1 MAENE
6 TGSKTHR
13 VLTRWS
19 WVILLL
25 FYVTISITYQA
36 FIFPFLP
43 GGTERYHLET
53 DCFIVEIRFPLVLT
67 VANQP
72 GGEVSQPASIWV
84 WKNPNPNAAVCDPE
98 AQIAISHDA
107 LDLVWL
113 EEKQE
118 VSASWLLPVSN
129 LREEA
134 KPHRT
139 FVYLAPQENLPPRAG
154 LTVLVNQIRVDQIR
168 NSDGTNLAAIPVN
181 LWSASA
187 SGWFR
192 LANLLLGSQNL
203 TLLASILTV
212 VGGIYKLFN
221 DEQERRKQQQ
231 KEFDIALTEFEQKA
245 SQKPEQAASEYLDL
259 LARIRALG
267 ISPEQQQRLR
277 RKFQDITR
285 QFPQGHI
292 WARGL
297 RLRLAEDLEFLQ
309 QDSEKQSAETEQ
321 ASRRS
326 ELISWLEDAQKETE
340 FLSEAQFQSLTRLLI
355 HHHAQSQ
362 DLSPLLQDT
371 LQIFRA
377 LGIESQPFII
387 KRMNQAI
394 EENAKD
400 ARRQIQNDRSTPT
413 TAPLFPKEIF
423 ESIKKAWFDDG
434 KAAGHYLLES
444 LTKTQPELRK
454 ALFEWETNDPAPPN
468 FILPPFGLWGNDPV
482 YETPPEVLKL
492 FGETNPRWKH
502 PFGPRKAE
510 DDPRLPLKAGKSD
523 QRPVSGLFWDEHPLW
538 TTVLSLEPCFI
549 TTTPGSGASAMLRMG
564 RHIRRFWGRKPALSL
579 GLSLSGKAEMS
590 TLWHSAERALSEAL
604 RRDLVEDPYWLLNAN
619 AFTQEWVISFFEHVY
634 GSIWRLSSRLQ
645 EAGLPEEETDLIVN
659 ALHAAAGRK
668 AYQGAAQFPELISML
683 RQRLGEAARYRLRD
697 DRFEV
702 FIWAEV
708 KDADFTSAWL
718 DLLAESGLLQLGVAK
733 IFSPAKNLPTHLRG
747 ALACHE
753 LSWTEEN
760 LTSMLYHR
768 FKQTI
773 QKGLL
778 DEIKNDIPQLVRDA
792 RRSPAQ
798 LIELGN
804 RKIQQLARPEK
815 SKQGGQQP

>member
-6 TGSKTHR
+6 TGSKARR
-13 VLTRWS
+13 VLTRW
-19 WVILLL
+19 WWAILLL
-25 FYVTISITYQA
+25 LYVTISIIYQA
-36 FIFPFLP
+36 FVFPFLP
-43 GGTERYHLET
+43 GGTERYHFET
-53 DCFIVEIRFPLVLT
+53 DCFIAEIRFPLVLT

-72 GGEVSQPASIWV
+72 GGEVSQPASFWV
-84 WKNPNPNAAVCDPE
+84 WKNPNPNAAVCEPE
-98 AQIAISHDA
+98 ARIAITHDT

-118 VSASWLLPVSN
+118 VPASWLLPVSN

-134 KPHRT
+134 RPHRT
-139 FVYLAPQENLPPRAG
+139 FVYLAPQENLPSRAG
-154 LTVLVNQIRVDQIR
+154 LTVLVNQTRVDKIR
-168 NSDGTNLAAIPVN
+168 KTDGTNLTAIPVQ
-181 LWSASA
+181 LWSVSA

-192 LANLLLGSQNL
+192 LFNLLLGSQNL
-203 TLLASILTV
+203 TLLASILTI

-231 KEFDIALTEFEQKA
+231 KEFDTALAEFEQRA
-245 SQKPEQAASEYLDL
+245 TQQPEQIANEYLDL
-259 LARIRALG
+259 LTKNKKSG
-267 ISPEQQQRLR
+267 VPSPQQEQLE
-277 RKFQDITR
+277 RKFQDFTR

-297 RLRLAEDLEFLQ
+297 RLRLAEDLRTLQQ
-309 QDSEKQSAETEQ
+309 QDSEKQSAGTEQ

-326 ELISWLEDAQKETE
+326 ELIAWLENAQKETE
-340 FLSEAQFQSLTRLLI
+340 FLSDAQFQSLKQLLARDS
-355 HHHAQSQ
+355 AQPQ
-362 DLSPLLQDT
+362 DLSYLLQNA
-371 LQIFRA
+371 LQVFRA
-377 LGIESQPFII
+377 LGVESQPFII
-387 KRMNQAI
+387 KRINQAI

-413 TAPLFPKEIF
+413 APLFPKEIL
-423 ESIKKAWFDDG
+423 ESIKKTWFDDG
-434 KAAGHYLLES
+434 KAAGHYLLEG

-454 ALFEWETNDPAPPN
+454 TLFEWEANDPAPPN
-468 FILPPFGLWGNDPV
+468 IILPPFGLWGNDPV

-510 DDPRLPLKAGKSD
+510 DDPRLPLKAGKND
-523 QRPVSGLFWDEHPLW
+523 LRPVSGLFWDEHPLW
-538 TTVLSLEPCFI
+538 TAVLSLEPCFV
-549 TTTPGSGASAMLRMG
+549 TAPPGSGASAMLRMG

-604 RRDLVEDPYWLLNAN
+604 RRDLVEDPYWLLSAN

-634 GSIWRLSSRLQ
+634 GSIWRLSGRLQ
-645 EAGLPEEETDLIVN
+645 EAGLPEEETDLIVST
-659 ALHAAAGRK
+659 LHAAAGRK
-668 AYQGAAQFPELISML
+668 AYQGAGQFPELLSML

-702 FIWAEV
+702 FVWAEV

-733 IFSPAKNLPTHLRG
+733 IFSPAKALPSHVRG
-747 ALACHE
+747 ALTDCE
-753 LSWTEEN
+753 LAWTEEQ
-760 LTSMLYHR
+760 LTAMLHHR
-768 FKQTI
+768 FKQTKQDALLQEISGDI
-773 QKGLL
+773 QK
-778 DEIKNDIPQLVRDA
+778 LVQDA
-792 RRSPAQ
+792 WRSPAR

-815 SKQGGQQP
+815 PKQGGQQP

>member
-6 TGSKTHR
+6 TGSKARH
-13 VLTRWS
+13 VLTRW
-19 WVILLL
+19 WWAILLL

-36 FIFPFLP
+36 FVFPFLP

-72 GGEVSQPASIWV
+72 GGEVSQPASFWV

-134 KPHRT
+134 KPHQT
-139 FVYLAPQENLPPRAG
+139 FVYLAPQENLPSRAG
-154 LTVLVNQIRVDQIR
+154 LTVLVNQIRVDKIR
-168 NSDGTNLAAIPVN
+168 NSDGTNLTAIPVN

-231 KEFDIALTEFEQKA
+231 KEFDTALAEFEQRA
-245 SQKPEQAASEYLDL
+245 TQQPEQIANEYLDL
-259 LARIRALG
+259 LAKNKKSG
-267 ISPEQQQRLR
+267 ISSPQQEQLK
-277 RKFQDITR
+277 RKFKDFAR

-297 RLRLAEDLEFLQ
+297 RLRLAEDLKFLQ
-309 QDSEKQSAETEQ
+309 QDSEKQSAGTEQ
-321 ASRRS
+321 ASRCS
-326 ELISWLEDAQKETE
+326 ELIAWLEDAQKETE
-340 FLSEAQFQSLTRLLI
+340 FLSDAQFQSLTRLL
-355 HHHAQSQ
+355 ASEP
-362 DLSPLLQDT
+362 DETKDPASLLQDA
-371 LQIFRA
+371 LQVFRA
-377 LGIESQPFII
+377 LGVESQPFII
-387 KRMNQAI
+387 KRINQAI
-394 EENAKD
+394 EENAKN
-400 ARRQIQNDRSTPT
+400 ARRQIQNDRLTP
-413 TAPLFPKEIF
+413 TAPLFPKETLD
-423 ESIKKAWFDDG
+423 SIKKSWFDDG

-454 ALFEWETNDPAPPN
+454 ALLKWEENDPAPPN
-468 FILPPFGLWGNDPV
+468 RILPPFGLWGNDPV
-482 YETPPEVLKL
+482 YETPSEVLKL

-523 QRPVSGLFWDEHPLW
+523 LRPAGGLFWDEHPLW
-538 TTVLSLEPCFI
+538 AAVLSLEPCFV
-549 TTTPGSGASAMLRMG
+549 TAQPGSGTSAMLRMG

-590 TLWHSAERALSEAL
+590 TLWHNAERALSEAL
-604 RRDLVEDPYWLLNAN
+604 RRDLVEDPYWLLSAN
-619 AFTQEWVISFFEHVY
+619 TFTQEWVISFFEHVY

-668 AYQGAAQFPELISML
+668 AYQGAGQFPELLSML

-702 FIWAEV
+702 FVWAEV
-708 KDADFTSAWL
+708 KDADFTSDWL
-718 DLLAESGLLQLGVAK
+718 NLLTESGLLQLGVAK
-733 IFSPAKNLPTHLRG
+733 IFSPAKTLPTHLRG
-747 ALACHE
+747 ALTSCE
-753 LSWTEEN
+753 LAWTEEQ
-760 LTSMLYHR
+760 LTSMLHHR
-768 FKQTI
+768 FKQTR
-773 QKGLL
+773 QSALL
-778 DEIKNDIPQLVRDA
+778 DEMSRDIPQLVQEA
-792 RRSPAQ
+792 RRSPAR

-804 RKIQQLARPEK
+804 RKIQQLTRIEK